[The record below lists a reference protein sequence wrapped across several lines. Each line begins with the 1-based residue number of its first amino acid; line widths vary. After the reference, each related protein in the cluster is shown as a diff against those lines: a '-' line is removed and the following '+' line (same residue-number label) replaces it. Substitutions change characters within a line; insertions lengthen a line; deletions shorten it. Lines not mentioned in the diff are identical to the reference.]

1 MNIEEMS
8 RDELVFAE
16 GSPRGSRRRA
26 RGINMGDECLRRSMK
41 AYVGGNPNKLEILSF
56 SIATS
61 HNLAYYNST
70 RRSST

>member
-8 RDELVFAE
+8 RDEPVFAE

-41 AYVGGNPNKLEILSF
+41 AYVERNPRRDGR
-56 SIATS
+56 
-61 HNLAYYNST
+61 ST
-70 RRSST
+70 FVINQGCLVSL

>member
-8 RDELVFAE
+8 RYEPVFAE

-41 AYVGGNPNKLEILSF
+41 AYVERNPF
-56 SIATS
+56 S
-61 HNLAYYNST
+61 
-70 RRSST
+70 